1 MSNKR
6 IKAVINETAIKDN
19 IKFLYSHI
27 NKEVPIMCVIKANAY
42 GHGAVRLGKIYE
54 GMDEVCG
61 YAVATAEEAIELRKS
76 GLLKKILILGATFED
91 DFDELIEN
99 NIDLTVFTIETAIIL
114 NDHALKLGKSA
125 QIHIKVDTG
134 MSRIGL
140 TPDKNGLN
148 IIKSINELS
157 NINIEGLFTHFA
169 KADELNK
176 DSAYNQLD
184 KYNYLCSLLIDEGI
198 DIPIK
203 HCSNSAAIL
212 ELPAARFDMVRA
224 GIVLYGLWPSDEI
237 IKDNVNLKPAMSLVS
252 HIVYIKDINEGT
264 SVSYGGTFTAN
275 ASTKVATIPVGYA
288 DGYPRSLS
296 NIGKVIINNEY
307 CPIIGRVCMDQMMVD
322 VSKLNNVSIG
332 DEVILLGTMGDK
344 TITAEE
350 LGDMSSRFNYELVCD
365 FTNRVAR
372 EYVD

>member
-76 GLLKKILILGATFED
+76 GLLKRILILGATFED

-99 NIDLTVFTIETAIIL
+99 NIDLTVFTIETAKIL

-140 TPDKNGLN
+140 TPDENGLN
-148 IIKSINELS
+148 IIKSISELS
-157 NINIEGLFTHFA
+157 NINIVGLFTHFA

-176 DSAYNQLD
+176 DSAYSQLD

-198 DIPIK
+198 NIPIK

-237 IKDNVNLKPAMSLVS
+237 IKDNVNLKPVMSLVS

>member
-76 GLLKKILILGATFED
+76 GLLKRILILGATFED

-99 NIDLTVFTIETAIIL
+99 NIDLTVFTIETAKIL

-148 IIKSINELS
+148 IIKSINKLS
-157 NINIEGLFTHFA
+157 NINIVGLFTHFA

-176 DSAYNQLD
+176 DSAYSQLD

-198 DIPIK
+198 NIPIK

-212 ELPAARFDMVRA
+212 ELPEARFDMVRA

-237 IKDNVNLKPAMSLVS
+237 IKDNVNLKPVMSLIS

>member
-76 GLLKKILILGATFED
+76 GLLKRILILGATFED

-99 NIDLTVFTIETAIIL
+99 NIDLTVFTIETAKIL

-140 TPDKNGLN
+140 TPDENGLN

-157 NINIEGLFTHFA
+157 NINIVGLFTHFA

-176 DSAYNQLD
+176 DSAYSQLD

-198 DIPIK
+198 NIPIK

-237 IKDNVNLKPAMSLVS
+237 IKDNVNLKPAISLVS
-252 HIVYIKDINEGT
+252 HIVYIKDINKGT

-296 NIGKVIINNEY
+296 NIGKVIIKNEY

-322 VSKLNNVSIG
+322 ISKLNNVSIG

>member
-76 GLLKKILILGATFED
+76 GLLKRILILGATFED

-99 NIDLTVFTIETAIIL
+99 NIDLTVFTIETAKIL

-140 TPDKNGLN
+140 TPDENGLN

-157 NINIEGLFTHFA
+157 NINIVGLFTHFA

-176 DSAYNQLD
+176 DSAYSQLD
-184 KYNYLCSLLIDEGI
+184 KYNYLCSLLIDESI
-198 DIPIK
+198 NIPIK

-212 ELPAARFDMVRA
+212 ELPEARFDMVRA

-237 IKDNVNLKPAMSLVS
+237 IKDNVNLKPVMSLVS

>member
-54 GMDEVCG
+54 GMEEVCG

-76 GLLKKILILGATFED
+76 GLLKRILILGATFED

-99 NIDLTVFTIETAIIL
+99 NIDLTVFTIETAKIL

-140 TPDKNGLN
+140 TPDENGLN

-157 NINIEGLFTHFA
+157 NINIVGLFTHFA

-176 DSAYNQLD
+176 DSAYSQLD

-198 DIPIK
+198 SIPIK

-296 NIGKVIINNEY
+296 NIGKVIINNDY

>member
-76 GLLKKILILGATFED
+76 GLLKRILILGATFED

-99 NIDLTVFTIETAIIL
+99 NIDLTVFTIETAKIL

-140 TPDKNGLN
+140 TPDQNGLN

-157 NINIEGLFTHFA
+157 NINIVGLFTHFA

-176 DSAYNQLD
+176 DSAYSQLD

-198 DIPIK
+198 NIPIK

-252 HIVYIKDINEGT
+252 HIVYIKDINKGT

-296 NIGKVIINNEY
+296 NIGKVIIKNEY

-322 VSKLNNVSIG
+322 ISKLNNVSIG

>member
-76 GLLKKILILGATFED
+76 GLLKRILILGATFED

-99 NIDLTVFTIETAIIL
+99 NIDLTVFTIETAKIL

-140 TPDKNGLN
+140 TPDENGLN

-157 NINIEGLFTHFA
+157 NINIVGLFTHFA

-176 DSAYNQLD
+176 DSAYSQLD
-184 KYNYLCSLLIDEGI
+184 KYNYLCSLLIDESI
-198 DIPIK
+198 NIPIK

-237 IKDNVNLKPAMSLVS
+237 IKDNVNLKPVMSLVS